1 MVYSCILCICV
12 FMFFRFCRFT
22 FSSALPVIMIFDI
35 LAIGESFTFT
45 TPFFYIFICC
55 GIICVFFTCSLTCW
69 TWKYSGMVLQFS
81 GFDRQCAQCISLL
94 YPVRYLTIFVWGSSL
109 MRETEVIVSSQ
120 CNKSKA
126 KFMYR
131 GGNREVC
138 NTLYTLLSMYQVP
151 FLNSHQSLY
160 TRLWRTHHLFLC
172 AIVMAHLYIYSK
184 YELLCKYNG

>member
-1 MVYSCILCICV
+1 
-12 FMFFRFCRFT
+12 MFFRFCRFT

-35 LAIGESFTFT
+35 SAIGESFTFT

-69 TWKYSGMVLQFS
+69 TWKYSDMVLQFS

-120 CNKSKA
+120 CNKSKT

-138 NTLYTLLSMYQVP
+138 NTLLSMYQVP
-151 FLNSHQSLY
+151 LLYPHQSLY
-160 TRLWRTHHLFLC
+160 TRLRRTHLI
-172 AIVMAHLYIYSK
+172 IVMAHLHTWIIMEIQWLKFTSNYI
-184 YELLCKYNG
+184 C